1 MKNLVVSGVR
11 TDVYFSSETKHT
23 DILIWL
29 HRKLVEICKDSSTKD
44 GNNMFMLNEP
54 ISCGISEYVWPNE
67 KYDVQFLIRGDED
80 YKIIDIENIKPV
92 F

>member
-1 MKNLVVSGVR
+1 
-11 TDVYFSSETKHT
+11 
-23 DILIWL
+23 
-29 HRKLVEICKDSSTKD
+29 
-44 GNNMFMLNEP
+44 MFMLNEP

-80 YKIIDIENIKPV
+80 YKIIDIENIQTV